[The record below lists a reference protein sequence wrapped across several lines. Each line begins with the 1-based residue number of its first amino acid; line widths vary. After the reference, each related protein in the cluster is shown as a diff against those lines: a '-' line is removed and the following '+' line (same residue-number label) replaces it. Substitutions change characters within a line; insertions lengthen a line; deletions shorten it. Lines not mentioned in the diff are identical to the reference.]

1 MVHTFAA
8 LGIDADNGRL
18 KLLISSDDEQQDVN
32 TQFWNRLYMYTGDQ
46 FRSFPVIITDN
57 VIHSHLNGTELIL

>member
-1 MVHTFAA
+1 M
-8 LGIDADNGRL
+8 LGIDADNGGL

-32 TQFWNRLYMYTGDQ
+32 VNTQFRNRLYMYTGDQ
-46 FRSFPVIITDN
+46 FRSFPVIITDY